1 MDGELSV
8 VVVDDDADVVGGV
21 DENGGNGK
29 FSMPTST
36 GGMMAVFCSSVETA
50 TMSRSVK
57 IRKKRRRRRRRR
69 RSK

>member
-1 MDGELSV
+1 LSL
-8 VVVDDDADVVGGV
+8 VVDEDDVLGRV

-36 GGMMAVFCSSVETA
+36 GGMMAVFCSSVETT

-57 IRKKRRRRRRRR
+57 IRKKEEVNED
-69 RSK
+69 KKKKKKVL